1 MGSTHKDSPIPSY
14 WLAYSDFPGWAPS
27 AADKMLVS
35 PSFTSLEDLLW
46 PGMAGRV
53 WTAHGSGTAQ
63 GHGTGQML
71 GKARSWGQASGGT
84 WNLPSPSP
92 NIDKCTYS
100 PEACCVLQSV
110 MFAD

>member
-53 WTAHGSGTAQ
+53 WTAHGRWYSSGTWDRANAGQ
-63 GHGTGQML
+63 GQVMGTG
-71 GKARSWGQASGGT
+71 
-84 WNLPSPSP
+84 
-92 NIDKCTYS
+92 
-100 PEACCVLQSV
+100 
-110 MFAD
+110 